1 MNKALLLAFSI
12 IFVSCNAIKLDYDY
26 ITSSNQEIKSS
37 LSKIDKK
44 NWHNLDIEKD
54 SVPGT
59 SVERAYNELLNDL
72 KGKKVIVAVID
83 TGLDI
88 DHISLSENIWI
99 NKDEKINGKDDDN
112 NGYIDD
118 IHGWNYLGSSYN
130 ETRDMIRILRDNKI
144 NNRKYNLVEEEIQK
158 EIKNSKEQLN
168 ILNYYIQILDE
179 SKELLSD
186 YLDNDNFSIQ
196 DVNNIETVD
205 PKLNRAKN
213 IYKDFDFYGYTK
225 EYLNEGIAQFNDF
238 INYHFNVEFNGR
250 TTNDDI
256 YDINDRNY
264 GDNNINNTKE
274 SESHS
279 THVSGIISGN
289 RKIEDGNKGINNLA
303 EIMVLRAVPNGDE
316 YDKDVALAIR
326 YAVDNGAKII
336 NGSFGKYFS
345 SNPEWVIDAIRYAS
359 ENDVLFIAGAG
370 NESKDLDSL
379 SNDNYPNDQ
388 YFNKAEFSDTFIK
401 VGASSINLDENF
413 TAYFSNYGKINVD
426 IFAPGVDIYSSMPNN
441 KYKFQDG
448 TSMASPVVAGIAS
461 LIMSY
466 FPRLSAKKVKE
477 IILESGIDIDL
488 EIGNLGDKKN
498 FDEYSKSGKLINA
511 YNALILA
518 SKSRR
523 KKLIVYLLT
532 DRKLHQY
539 LSLLTF

>member
-99 NKDEKINGKDDDN
+99 NKDEKVNGKDDDN

-130 ETRDMIRILRDNKI
+130 ETRDMTRILRDNKI

-196 DVNNIETVD
+196 DVNSIETVD

-225 EYLNEGIAQFNDF
+225 EYLNEGIDQYNDF

-316 YDKDVALAIR
+316 YDKDIALAIR

-498 FDEYSKSGKLINA
+498 FNEYSKSGKLINA

-523 KKLIVYLLT
+523 K
-532 DRKLHQY
+532 
-539 LSLLTF
+539 

>member
-72 KGKKVIVAVID
+72 KGKKIIVAVID

-99 NKDEKINGKDDDN
+99 NKDEKVNGKDDDN

-130 ETRDMIRILRDNKI
+130 ETRDMTRILRDNKI

-225 EYLNEGIAQFNDF
+225 EYLNEGIDQYNDF

-388 YFNKAEFSDTFIK
+388 YFNKDEFSETFIK

-488 EIGNLGDKKN
+488 EIANLGDKKN
-498 FDEYSKSGKLINA
+498 FKEYSKSGKLVNA

-523 KKLIVYLLT
+523 K
-532 DRKLHQY
+532 
-539 LSLLTF
+539 

>member
-1 MNKALLLAFSI
+1 MNKALLLTFSI

-59 SVERAYNELLNDL
+59 SVERAYNELLNEL

-88 DHISLSENIWI
+88 DHRSLSENIWI
-99 NKDEKINGKDDDN
+99 NKDEKLNGKDDDN

-118 IHGWNYLGSSYN
+118 INGWNYLGSSYN
-130 ETRDMIRILRDNKI
+130 ETRDMTRILRDNKI

-158 EIKNSKEQLN
+158 EIKNSNEQLN

-225 EYLNEGIAQFNDF
+225 EYLNEGIDQYNDF

-359 ENDVLFIAGAG
+359 DNDVLFIAGAG

-498 FDEYSKSGKLINA
+498 FNEYSKSGKLINA

-523 KKLIVYLLT
+523 K
-532 DRKLHQY
+532 
-539 LSLLTF
+539 

>member
-1 MNKALLLAFSI
+1 MNKALLLGFSI

-99 NKDEKINGKDDDN
+99 NKDEKVNGKDDDN

-130 ETRDMIRILRDNKI
+130 ETRDMTRILRDNKI

-196 DVNNIETVD
+196 DVNSIETVD

-225 EYLNEGIAQFNDF
+225 EYLNEGIDQYNDF

-264 GDNNINNTKE
+264 GDNNIKNTKE

-388 YFNKAEFSDTFIK
+388 YFNKDEFSETFIK

-498 FDEYSKSGKLINA
+498 FNEYSKSGKLINA

-523 KKLIVYLLT
+523 K
-532 DRKLHQY
+532 
-539 LSLLTF
+539 

>member
-59 SVERAYNELLNDL
+59 SVERAYNELLNEL

-88 DHISLSENIWI
+88 DHKSLSENIWI

-130 ETRDMIRILRDNKI
+130 ETRDMTRILRDNKI

-158 EIKNSKEQLN
+158 EIKNSNEQLN

-213 IYKDFDFYGYTK
+213 IYRDFDFYGYTK
-225 EYLNEGIAQFNDF
+225 EYLNEGIDQYNDF

-264 GDNNINNTKE
+264 GDNNIKNTKE

-359 ENDVLFIAGAG
+359 DNDVLFIAGAG

-448 TSMASPVVAGIAS
+448 TSMASPIVAGIAS

-498 FDEYSKSGKLINA
+498 FKEYSKSGKLINA

-523 KKLIVYLLT
+523 K
-532 DRKLHQY
+532 
-539 LSLLTF
+539 

>member
-59 SVERAYNELLNDL
+59 SVERAYNELLNEL

-88 DHISLSENIWI
+88 DHKSLSENIWI
-99 NKDEKINGKDDDN
+99 NKDEKLNGKDDDN

-130 ETRDMIRILRDNKI
+130 ETRDMTRILRDNKI

-225 EYLNEGIAQFNDF
+225 EYLNEGIDQFNDF

-359 ENDVLFIAGAG
+359 DNDVLFIAGAG

-498 FDEYSKSGKLINA
+498 FNEYSKSGKLINA

-523 KKLIVYLLT
+523 K
-532 DRKLHQY
+532 
-539 LSLLTF
+539 

>member
-26 ITSSNQEIKSS
+26 ITLSNQEIKSS

-99 NKDEKINGKDDDN
+99 NKDEKVNGKDDDN

-130 ETRDMIRILRDNKI
+130 ETRDMTRILRDNKI

-196 DVNNIETVD
+196 DVNSIETVD

-225 EYLNEGIAQFNDF
+225 EYLNEGIDQYNDF

-388 YFNKAEFSDTFIK
+388 YFNKDEFSETFIK

-441 KYKFQDG
+441 KYKFRDG

-498 FDEYSKSGKLINA
+498 FNEYSKSGKLINA

-523 KKLIVYLLT
+523 K
-532 DRKLHQY
+532 
-539 LSLLTF
+539 

>member
-59 SVERAYNELLNDL
+59 SVERAYNELLNEL

-88 DHISLSENIWI
+88 DHRSLSENIWI

-130 ETRDMIRILRDNKI
+130 ETRDMTRILRDNKI

-158 EIKNSKEQLN
+158 EIKNSKEQLK

-225 EYLNEGIAQFNDF
+225 EYLNEGIEQYNDF

-359 ENDVLFIAGAG
+359 DNDVLFIAGAG

-498 FDEYSKSGKLINA
+498 FKEYSKSGKLINA

-523 KKLIVYLLT
+523 K
-532 DRKLHQY
+532 
-539 LSLLTF
+539 

>member
-1 MNKALLLAFSI
+1 MNKALLLTFSI

-59 SVERAYNELLNDL
+59 SVERAYNELLNEL

-88 DHISLSENIWI
+88 DHRSLSENIWI
-99 NKDEKINGKDDDN
+99 NKDEKLNGKDDDN

-130 ETRDMIRILRDNKI
+130 ETRDMTRILRDNKI

-225 EYLNEGIAQFNDF
+225 EYLNEGIDQYNDF

-359 ENDVLFIAGAG
+359 DNDVLFIAGAG

-498 FDEYSKSGKLINA
+498 FNEYSKSGKLINA

-523 KKLIVYLLT
+523 K
-532 DRKLHQY
+532 
-539 LSLLTF
+539 

>member
-26 ITSSNQEIKSS
+26 ITLSNQEIKSS

-99 NKDEKINGKDDDN
+99 NKDEKVNGKDDDN

-130 ETRDMIRILRDNKI
+130 ETRDMTRILRDNKI

-196 DVNNIETVD
+196 DVNSIETVD

-225 EYLNEGIAQFNDF
+225 EYLNEGIDQYNDF

-388 YFNKAEFSDTFIK
+388 YFNKDEFSETFIK

-498 FDEYSKSGKLINA
+498 FNEYSKSGKLINA

-523 KKLIVYLLT
+523 K
-532 DRKLHQY
+532 
-539 LSLLTF
+539 

>member
-1 MNKALLLAFSI
+1 MNKTLLLTFSI

-26 ITSSNQEIKSS
+26 ITSSNQEIITSFS
-37 LSKIDKK
+37 ENDKK

-59 SVERAYNELLNDL
+59 SVERAYNELLNEL

-88 DHISLSENIWI
+88 DHRSLSENIWI
-99 NKDEKINGKDDDN
+99 NKDEKLNGKDDDN

-130 ETRDMIRILRDNKI
+130 ETRDMTRILRDNKI

-158 EIKNSKEQLN
+158 EIKNSNEQLN

-225 EYLNEGIAQFNDF
+225 EYLNEGIDQFNDF

-359 ENDVLFIAGAG
+359 DNDVLFIAGAG

-498 FDEYSKSGKLINA
+498 FNEYSKSGKLINA

-523 KKLIVYLLT
+523 K
-532 DRKLHQY
+532 
-539 LSLLTF
+539 

>member
-59 SVERAYNELLNDL
+59 SVERAYNELLNEL

-88 DHISLSENIWI
+88 DHRSLSENIWI
-99 NKDEKINGKDDDN
+99 NKDEKLNGKDDDN

-130 ETRDMIRILRDNKI
+130 ETRDMTRILRDNKI

-158 EIKNSKEQLN
+158 EIKNSNEQLN

-225 EYLNEGIAQFNDF
+225 EYLNEGIDQYNDF

-359 ENDVLFIAGAG
+359 DNDVLFIAGAG

-498 FDEYSKSGKLINA
+498 FNEYSKSGKLINA

-523 KKLIVYLLT
+523 K
-532 DRKLHQY
+532 
-539 LSLLTF
+539 

>member
-88 DHISLSENIWI
+88 DHKSLSENIWI
-99 NKDEKINGKDDDN
+99 NKDEKLNGKDDDN

-130 ETRDMIRILRDNKI
+130 ETRDMTRILRDNKI

-158 EIKNSKEQLN
+158 EIKNSNEQLN

-225 EYLNEGIAQFNDF
+225 EYLNEGIDQYNDF

-498 FDEYSKSGKLINA
+498 FNEYSKSGKLINA

-523 KKLIVYLLT
+523 K
-532 DRKLHQY
+532 
-539 LSLLTF
+539 

>member
-88 DHISLSENIWI
+88 DHVSLSENIWI
-99 NKDEKINGKDDDN
+99 NKDEKVNGKDDDN

-130 ETRDMIRILRDNKI
+130 ETRDMTRILRDNQI

-158 EIKNSKEQLN
+158 EIKNSNEQLN

-225 EYLNEGIAQFNDF
+225 EYLNEGIDQYNDF

-264 GDNNINNTKE
+264 GDNNINSTKE

-498 FDEYSKSGKLINA
+498 FNEYSKSGKLINA

-523 KKLIVYLLT
+523 K
-532 DRKLHQY
+532 
-539 LSLLTF
+539 

>member
-72 KGKKVIVAVID
+72 KGKKIIVAVID

-88 DHISLSENIWI
+88 DHSSLSENIWV
-99 NKDEKINGKDDDN
+99 NKDEKVNGKDDDN

-118 IHGWNYLGSSYN
+118 IHGWNFLGSSYN
-130 ETRDMIRILRDNKI
+130 ETRDMTRILRDNKI

-158 EIKNSKEQLN
+158 EIKNSNEQLN

-196 DVNNIETVD
+196 DINNIETVD

-225 EYLNEGIAQFNDF
+225 EYLNEGIDQYNDF

-388 YFNKAEFSDTFIK
+388 YFNKDEFSETFIK

-488 EIGNLGDKKN
+488 EIANLGDKKN
-498 FDEYSKSGKLINA
+498 FKEYSKSGKLVNA

-523 KKLIVYLLT
+523 K
-532 DRKLHQY
+532 
-539 LSLLTF
+539 

>member
-1 MNKALLLAFSI
+1 MNKALLLTFSI

-59 SVERAYNELLNDL
+59 SVERAYNELLNEL

-88 DHISLSENIWI
+88 DHRSLSENIWI
-99 NKDEKINGKDDDN
+99 NKDEKLNGKDDDN

-130 ETRDMIRILRDNKI
+130 ETRDMTRILRDNKI

-158 EIKNSKEQLN
+158 EIKNSNEQLN

-225 EYLNEGIAQFNDF
+225 EYLNEGVDQYNDF

-359 ENDVLFIAGAG
+359 DNDVLFIAGAG

-498 FDEYSKSGKLINA
+498 FNEYSKSGKLINA

-523 KKLIVYLLT
+523 K
-532 DRKLHQY
+532 
-539 LSLLTF
+539 

>member
-88 DHISLSENIWI
+88 DHKSLSENIWI

-130 ETRDMIRILRDNKI
+130 ETRDMTRILRDNKI

-158 EIKNSKEQLN
+158 EIKNSKEQLK

-225 EYLNEGIAQFNDF
+225 EYLNEGIDQYNDF

-359 ENDVLFIAGAG
+359 DNDVLFIAGAG

-379 SNDNYPNDQ
+379 SNDSYPNDQ

-448 TSMASPVVAGIAS
+448 TSMASPIVAGIAS

-498 FDEYSKSGKLINA
+498 FNEYSKSGKLINA

-523 KKLIVYLLT
+523 K
-532 DRKLHQY
+532 
-539 LSLLTF
+539 

>member
-99 NKDEKINGKDDDN
+99 NKDEKVNGKDDDN

-130 ETRDMIRILRDNKI
+130 ETRDMTRILRDNKI

-196 DVNNIETVD
+196 DVNSIETVD

-225 EYLNEGIAQFNDF
+225 EYLNEGIDQYNDF

-388 YFNKAEFSDTFIK
+388 YFNKDEFSETFIK

-448 TSMASPVVAGIAS
+448 TSMASPVVSGIAS

-466 FPRLSAKKVKE
+466 FPKLSAKKVKE
-477 IILESGIDIDL
+477 IILKSGIDIDL
-488 EIGNLGDKKN
+488 KIGNLGSNKH
-498 FDEYSKSGKLINA
+498 FREYSKSGKLINA

-518 SKSRR
+518 SKSKRE
-523 KKLIVYLLT
+523 
-532 DRKLHQY
+532 
-539 LSLLTF
+539 

>member
-1 MNKALLLAFSI
+1 MNKTLLLTFTI

-37 LSKIDKK
+37 LSKNDKK

-88 DHISLSENIWI
+88 NHSSLSENIWI
-99 NKDEKINGKDDDN
+99 NKDEKVNGKDDDN

-130 ETRDMIRILRDNKI
+130 ETRDMTRILRDNKV
-144 NNRKYNLVEEEIQK
+144 NNRKYDQVEAEIKK
-158 EIKNSKEQLN
+158 EIKRSNEQLD
-168 ILNYYIQILDE
+168 ILNYYVQLLEE
-179 SKELLSD
+179 SKYLISD
-186 YLDNDNFSIQ
+186 HLDKDEFSIE
-196 DVNNIETVD
+196 DVNNIVTENE
-205 PKLNRAKN
+205 KLIRAKN
-213 IYKDFDFYGYTK
+213 IYTDFHFYGYTK
-225 EYLNEGIAQFNDF
+225 EYLNEGIEQYNDF
-238 INYHFNVEFNGR
+238 INYHFNIDFNGR
-250 TTNDDI
+250 TTDDNI
-256 YDINDRNY
+256 YDINDTNY
-264 GDNNINNTKE
+264 GDSNVRNLKE

-279 THVSGIISGN
+279 THVSGIIAADRQN
-289 RKIEDGNKGINNLA
+289 KKGNKGINNLA
-303 EIMVLRAVPNGDE
+303 KIMVLRAVPNGDE

-359 ENDVLFIAGAG
+359 DNDVLFIAGAG

-388 YFNKAEFSDTFIK
+388 FFNKNEFSDTFIK
-401 VGASSINLDENF
+401 VGASSINLNESF

-426 IFAPGVDIYSSMPNN
+426 IFAPGVDIYSTMPNN
-441 KYKFQDG
+441 KYKSQDG
-448 TSMASPVVAGIAS
+448 TSMSSPVVAGVAS

-466 FPRLSAKKVKE
+466 FPKLSAKKVKE
-477 IILESGIDIDL
+477 IILESGIEVDL
-488 EIGNLGDKKN
+488 NIGNLGDNKN
-498 FDEYSKSGKLINA
+498 FKEYSKSGKLVNA

-518 SKSRR
+518 SKSKRNR
-523 KKLIVYLLT
+523 
-532 DRKLHQY
+532 
-539 LSLLTF
+539 

>member
-1 MNKALLLAFSI
+1 MNKALLLTFSI

-59 SVERAYNELLNDL
+59 SVERAYNELLNEL

-88 DHISLSENIWI
+88 DHKSLSENIWI
-99 NKDEKINGKDDDN
+99 NKDEKLNGKDDDN

-130 ETRDMIRILRDNKI
+130 ETRDMTRILRDNKI

-158 EIKNSKEQLN
+158 EIKNSNEQLN

-225 EYLNEGIAQFNDF
+225 EYLNEGIDQFNDF

-359 ENDVLFIAGAG
+359 DNDVLFIAGAG

-498 FDEYSKSGKLINA
+498 FNEYSKSGKLINA

-523 KKLIVYLLT
+523 K
-532 DRKLHQY
+532 
-539 LSLLTF
+539 

>member
-59 SVERAYNELLNDL
+59 SVERAYNEFLNEL

-88 DHISLSENIWI
+88 DHKSLSENIWI
-99 NKDEKINGKDDDN
+99 NKDEKLNGKDDDN

-130 ETRDMIRILRDNKI
+130 ETRDMTRILRDNKI
-144 NNRKYNLVEEEIQK
+144 NNRKYNLVKEEIQK
-158 EIKNSKEQLN
+158 EIKNSNEQLN

-213 IYKDFDFYGYTK
+213 IYRDFDFYGYTK
-225 EYLNEGIAQFNDF
+225 EYLNEGIDQYNDF

-359 ENDVLFIAGAG
+359 DNDVLFIAGAG

-498 FDEYSKSGKLINA
+498 FKEYSKSGKLINA

-523 KKLIVYLLT
+523 K
-532 DRKLHQY
+532 
-539 LSLLTF
+539 